1 MEVKELGNC
10 VYYTDPKQF
19 FLPKV
24 SFHRSLTSPLPDPG
38 GGGGDKLPGRRK
50 PSSRCTICLKQK
62 PKKGIG
68 EHCIVFTFA
77 KYIKT
82 GKRKKKKKL
91 ENFGG
96 GRGESFK
103 KLQ

>member
-38 GGGGDKLPGRRK
+38 GGGGTNYQGGANRHHGVQFVLNKNRRK
-50 PSSRCTICLKQK
+50 
-62 PKKGIG
+62 
-68 EHCIVFTFA
+68 E
-77 KYIKT
+77 
-82 GKRKKKKKL
+82 
-91 ENFGG
+91 
-96 GRGESFK
+96 
-103 KLQ
+103 